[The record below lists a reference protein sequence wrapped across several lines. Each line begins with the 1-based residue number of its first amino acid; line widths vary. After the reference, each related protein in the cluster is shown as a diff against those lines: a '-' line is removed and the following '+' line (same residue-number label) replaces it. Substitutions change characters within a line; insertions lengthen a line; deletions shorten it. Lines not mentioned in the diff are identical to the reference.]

1 MKGVRIESQQNLAV
15 LRLDKERGNSI
26 DPSLVEGL
34 LEAARQVQVDPGV
47 RGVLLASAH
56 PKLFCPGLDLVTLID
71 LERPAMRAF
80 MSRFAEM
87 MWTLFGLRKPVVAA
101 VSGHAV
107 AGGCIL
113 ALTADHRV
121 LRRGAQIG
129 LNEVRIGLPLPWSV
143 ALLLRHSVHPG
154 AVSRVALLGNNFS
167 DEEAVAAGLAHEV
180 AEAEGFES
188 VCLARLQELAE
199 RDASALAITK
209 AYLRADVL
217 EQMKAQETARMD
229 EFLDA
234 WFAPA
239 TRERLREIVASLSR
253 PRSSSFRWSRLR
265 RQIQITMAAV
275 MATDRRPRTR
285 LVLSTR

>member
-1 MKGVRIESQQNLAV
+1 VKGVRIESQQNLAV

-34 LEAARQVQVDPGV
+34 LEAARQLQADPGV

-56 PKLFCPGLDLVTLID
+56 PKLFCPGLDLITLIE

-87 MWTLFGLRKPVVAA
+87 MWTLFGLRKPMVAA
-101 VSGHAV
+101 VNGHAV

-143 ALLLRHSVHPG
+143 ALLLRHSAHPG
-154 AVSRVALLGNNFS
+154 AVSRVALLGNNFAE
-167 DEEAVAAGLAHEV
+167 EEAVAVGLAHEV
-180 AEAEGFES
+180 AEADGFES
-188 VCLARLQELAE
+188 LCLARLQELAE
-199 RDASALAITK
+199 RDASALATTK

-217 EQMKAQETARMD
+217 DQMKAQETARMD

-239 TRERLREIVASLSR
+239 TRERMRELVASLGR
-253 PRSSSFRWSRLR
+253 PR
-265 RQIQITMAAV
+265 
-275 MATDRRPRTR
+275 
-285 LVLSTR
+285 